1 MRLLI
6 WHELTVLFISSHSEF
21 SSSWLMSKTNVS
33 VSNPAPK
40 GNEAE
45 QQQTQQKKIKVQAE
59 KYGSA
64 GVPVLLS
71 FNSPGE
77 MIKGLAVAASYMASS
92 SHPAADCCSPPAA
105 ARANSLQ
112 PLSNWHTPAAKKHKE
127 VWRWVYTVKLY
138 YSINWQYKLLLV
150 LNNINKYFGKSKA
163 PKWHPSLTQSSL
175 TQSLT
180 FHLSFSDRVCIV
192 RFIAVDQL
200 TKMSTRSKWAS
211 KFLKLKFKL

>member
-1 MRLLI
+1 MN
-6 WHELTVLFISSHSEF
+6 WQFYSSHHTLNSVAHG
-21 SSSWLMSKTNVS
+21 WCQKLTS
-33 VSNPAPK
+33 VSQTPPPK
-40 GNEAE
+40 ETKQSNNRLN
-45 QQQTQQKKIKVQAE
+45 KKIKVQAE

-92 SHPAADCCSPPAA
+92 SHPAADCCSPAAA

-127 VWRWVYTVKLY
+127 VWSWVYTVKLY